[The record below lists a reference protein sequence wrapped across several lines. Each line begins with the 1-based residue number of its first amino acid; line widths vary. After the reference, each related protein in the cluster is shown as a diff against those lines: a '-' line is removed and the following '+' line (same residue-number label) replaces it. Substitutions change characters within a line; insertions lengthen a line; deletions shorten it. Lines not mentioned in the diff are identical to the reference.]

1 MIPSPVLLLIFPLFC
16 ENYFLSMS
24 TRKSE
29 KFDTLQGAYNKI
41 VVVFSCLSQ
50 KIIDRTL
57 CVAILSVSFMVNV
70 LFLYFSCSLSLST
83 FSISITMIHK
93 TNICRDKTNIIL
105 IFLMYIFQTMELFY
119 TFRIKTIRCIR
130 FTYIF
135 VRSIT
140 SFRQNIG

>member
-1 MIPSPVLLLIFPLFC
+1 MIPSPALLLIFPLFC

-29 KFDTLQGAYNKI
+29 NFDTLQGAYILLYYFLVYLK
-41 VVVFSCLSQ
+41 
-50 KIIDRTL
+50 KIIDSTL
-57 CVAILSVSFMVNV
+57 CVAILSVSFMVKV
-70 LFLYFSCSLSLST
+70 LFLYFSFSLSLST

-93 TNICRDKTNIIL
+93 NNICQDKTNL
-105 IFLMYIFQTMELFY
+105 FLMYIFQMMELFF
-119 TFRIKTIRCIR
+119 TFRIKTVRCIR
-130 FTYIF
+130 FAYIF

>member
-1 MIPSPVLLLIFPLFC
+1 MIPSPALLLIFPLFC
-16 ENYFLSMS
+16 KNYFLSNLS

-29 KFDTLQGAYNKI
+29 KFDTLQNAYNILFIVYLKKKI
-41 VVVFSCLSQ
+41 DS
-50 KIIDRTL
+50 TL
-57 CVAILSVSFMVNV
+57 CVAILSVSFIVNV
-70 LFLYFSCSLSLST
+70 LFLYFSFSLSLST

-93 TNICRDKTNIIL
+93 NNIRRDKT
-105 IFLMYIFQTMELFY
+105 IFFMYIFQTMELFH

-130 FTYIF
+130 FAYIF